1 MMTKRGGH
9 VTPSLY
15 GFINLIYAGTH
26 DVIFQER
33 TYSMMI
39 NTTTVTPTEN
49 NPLVEAATPLVVAM
63 KTLSIS
69 SVTISSLDL
78 TTGRV
83 SVSYTNNPALK
94 VDPSIA
100 SHVNKLVLLIIT
112 QITQKLT
119 ITEDFCGIVITV
131 AVTDK
136 SVSVEYQIIRER
148 TQFTFSGIVLPD
160 APDDGDDTAT
170 EADPI
175 AEADQKSSPVE
186 EDATVEPT
194 P

>member
-1 MMTKRGGH
+1 
-9 VTPSLY
+9 
-15 GFINLIYAGTH
+15 
-26 DVIFQER
+26 
-33 TYSMMI
+33 MMI

-63 KTLSIS
+63 KTLSLS

-83 SVSYTNNPALK
+83 SVFYTNNPLQQ

-100 SHVNKLVLLIIT
+100 SHVNKLVLLIVK
-112 QITQKLT
+112 QITQNLT

-131 AVTDK
+131 AVADK

-148 TQFTFSGIVLPD
+148 TQFTFSGIVSPD
-160 APDDGDDTAT
+160 TPDDGNDTAAET
-170 EADPI
+170 DPTVEADL
-175 AEADQKSSPVE
+175 AASPAE
-186 EDATVEPT
+186 EDTFVEPT
-194 P
+194 FGA